1 MAFSKSSSN
10 LGRLLVPSSLNN
22 SSRVDSMCCLL
33 LSVEWDR
40 GVPLSTSQK
49 IRISPSGNCTLTAGK
64 KFHKKAAAPAVDA
77 AACSVSSG
85 KMAQRFTLKAAMPGY
100 TALPPS
106 CSSMRSSW
114 LYLAT
119 RSVRLGAPVLIWQV
133 FRATARS
140 AMVVSSVSPER

>member
-33 LSVEWDR
+33 LSVGVGQGSAPVDLTENTNQPLRKLHPDR
-40 GVPLSTSQK
+40 W
-49 IRISPSGNCTLTAGK
+49 K